1 MRLRRLTLSAIL
13 AALTVVFLY
22 VGAVVEVFDASVD
35 PAVLAA
41 YDAAALLVTF
51 SRMDMGVKYA
61 FMLYVAAGIL
71 SFLLLPSKLPA
82 ILYLVMTGIYPL
94 LKFRL
99 ERFRP
104 LLSWVCKLA
113 YFNAALTL
121 VIWLTEFVL
130 GLPDT
135 GFSFELPVYLL
146 GNVTYVLFDVALSM
160 LIRSYQLTWRRRL
173 RVQRFFG
180 A

>member
-22 VGAVVEVFDASVD
+22 VGAVVEVMDLT
-35 PAVLAA
+35 LAA
-41 YDAAALLVTF
+41 MAALLVTF
-51 SRMDMGVKYA
+51 SRMEMGVKYA
-61 FMLYVAAGIL
+61 FMLYFAAGIL

-82 ILYLVMTGIYPL
+82 ILYLVMTGIYPI

-180 A
+180 HVRGGI